1 MSNQFGDTRIDD
13 DLTLLSETLEE
24 VLRSSGDPADQKYVE
39 LKARAEKALDDVKK
53 RVSQASDSYYYRA
66 KQAVY
71 RADDYVHE
79 KPWQGIGVGA
89 SRWAGSG
96 TVAGTPLK
104 PPYTG
109 VLHFFCRTPYNVRLL
124 TGRGPRA
131 ITYYGA
137 GKSTAPFVAR
147 DSGDTRHSG
156 YRYSFPSQRR
166 F

>member
-1 MSNQFGDTRIDD
+1 MSGIIQPLTIYGPHGIREFVETALRISGSWTDYPLEIVEISTGEIFDD

-89 SRWAGSG
+89 AVG
-96 TVAGTPLK
+96 L
-104 PPYTG
+104 
-109 VLHFFCRTPYNVRLL
+109 VLGLL
-124 TGRGPRA
+124 L
-131 ITYYGA
+131 
-137 GKSTAPFVAR
+137 AR
-147 DSGDTRHSG
+147 R
-156 YRYSFPSQRR
+156 
-166 F
+166 